1 MENINYEL
9 IGSIFISIMATKF
22 FWDFGQWVEKWI
34 DKVTNFLNKQFD
46 KVDNSAKVIV
56 SKRKEKNETDLGNRW
71 RYQRW
76 TKVSPYALP

>member
-34 DKVTNFLNKQFD
+34 DRVTNFFNK
-46 KVDNSAKVIV
+46 
-56 SKRKEKNETDLGNRW
+56 
-71 RYQRW
+71 
-76 TKVSPYALP
+76 